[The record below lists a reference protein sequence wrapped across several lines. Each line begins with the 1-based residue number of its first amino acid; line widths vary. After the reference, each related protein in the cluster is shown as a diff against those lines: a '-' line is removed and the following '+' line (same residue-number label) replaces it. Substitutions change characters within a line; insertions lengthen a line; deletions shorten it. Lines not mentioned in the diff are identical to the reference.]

1 VQACKGTE
9 RRKIPPSF
17 EAAEKKD
24 NLNCTAHAVRNVTGA
39 KKTPPRENQRVTE
52 GSRQVP
58 LL

>member
-24 NLNCTAHAVRNVTGA
+24 NLKLHRACGVQRDWREKKRRHA
-39 KKTPPRENQRVTE
+39 KTRE
-52 GSRQVP
+52 S
-58 LL
+58 